1 MNSPLLKQVLNEY
14 GLKRQKAIE
23 DAENR
28 KKELL
33 EVNPKLQNIENELS
47 KISIQAAKSVI
58 TADEDKKKKIL
69 ADLKKNSN
77 ALIKEKNNIL
87 KELSK

>member
-33 EVNPKLQNIENELS
+33 EVNPKLQNIEMSYQKYQYKLQNL
-47 KISIQAAKSVI
+47 
-58 TADEDKKKKIL
+58 
-69 ADLKKNSN
+69 
-77 ALIKEKNNIL
+77 
-87 KELSK
+87 